1 MNTMDTTRSKT
12 TYLKTTYIL
21 PAAAA
26 LILLAACGGQNAK
39 STSGGANPAEVRFT
53 TDAYQIIEFDRQE
66 GALART
72 EAKDPRVKA
81 LAQQLTNQ
89 ANDFAAQL
97 APTAAAASITPPRVL
112 RNDLRV
118 RLSHMRL
125 QQGLDFD
132 RTYLADQIASHEEA
146 LMLEEGMS
154 NAGASPEFLALMQKG
169 NSLLRVNLEK
179 LRELQRQMGPPRA

>member
-1 MNTMDTTRSKT
+1 MKTTRSNIMRF
-12 TYLKTTYIL
+12 LSV
-21 PAAAA
+21 AAA
-26 LILLAACGGQNAK
+26 LLLLAACGGQNAK
-39 STSGGANPAEVRFT
+39 PSSSGANPAEVRFT

-66 GALART
+66 GALAQS
-72 EAKDPRVKA
+72 EARDPRVKA
-81 LAQQLTNQ
+81 LSQQLTKQ
-89 ANDFAAQL
+89 ANEFALQL

-118 RLSHMRL
+118 RLGHMRL

-179 LRELQRQMGPPRA
+179 LRELQRQMGPARR